1 MGDKLIITPKPPKWE
16 DDYKIFSVR
25 IKNQIYEKL
34 EKIAGET
41 GRSRNEIVMILLED
55 ALERLKYES

>member
-1 MGDKLIITPKPPKWE
+1 MGDKLIITPKPPKGE